1 MAQQSAER
9 ARPLSPHLQ
18 IYRWPVTMATSIA
31 HRATGIALSA
41 GTLLLAWWLVAA
53 AMGPDVYHVFALCAA
68 HPLGQIV
75 LFGLVWSL
83 AFHLFNGIRHLAW
96 DIGFG
101 FEVSAAN
108 RSGVTV
114 VVLSL
119 LATIAVFLLSHQSIY
134 QYKRRRRWLGWTDS
148 ESHIP

>member
-41 GTLLLAWWLVAA
+41 GTFLLAWWLMAA
-53 AMGPDVYHVFALCAA
+53 AAGADAYHVFAVSAA

-75 LFGLVWSL
+75 LFGLLWSL

-96 DIGFG
+96 DIGLG
-101 FEVSAAN
+101 FEVSTAN
-108 RSGVTV
+108 RSGVIV

-119 LATIAVFLLSHQSIY
+119 LATIAIFLLVHGGV
-134 QYKRRRRWLGWTDS
+134 LGR
-148 ESHIP
+148 